1 MPESVPV
8 PDAPRRLSRRSA
20 WLPAAGASP
29 RGLLRRLLLGSD
41 GTVVCGWGDERS
53 LDRAPGAACPSG
65 ESYSV
70 RPEGRTR
77 RRRCLF
83 RCGCLDVVFFTAVTS
98 RLLFHVKCMIT
109 TWRSSASRHVGS
121 HVRLNVRK
129 WQCAPKARITCG
141 GRIHPKN
148 CRLIL
153 VA

>member
-53 LDRAPGAACPSG
+53 LDRAPGAACPFG

-70 RPEGRTR
+70 WPEGRPR
-77 RRRCLF
+77 RRRCLY
-83 RCGCLDVVFFTAVTS
+83 RRGCLDVVVFTAVTS
-98 RLLFHVKCMIT
+98 RAGPARLVCRAA
-109 TWRSSASRHVGS
+109 WR
-121 HVRLNVRK
+121 
-129 WQCAPKARITCG
+129 
-141 GRIHPKN
+141 
-148 CRLIL
+148 
-153 VA
+153 

>member
-1 MPESVPV
+1 MAEAVSVS
-8 PDAPRRLSRRSA
+8 DAPRRLSRRSA

-77 RRRCLF
+77 RRRCLY
-83 RCGCLDVVFFTAVTS
+83 RRGCLDVVVFTAVTS
-98 RLLFHVKCMIT
+98 RLLFYVMYDHDMAIPSISPRRLACAAERPEVALFGST
-109 TWRSSASRHVGS
+109 ASRS
-121 HVRLNVRK
+121 EL
-129 WQCAPKARITCG
+129 P
-141 GRIHPKN
+141 
-148 CRLIL
+148 LS
-153 VA
+153 